1 MKKITMITALL
12 LSFVLSAGAL
22 CACGN
27 NEESTAD
34 NFSNGNYSE
43 TVSESSE
50 ISEEVSEENS
60 DISAEISEEEPETS
74 EQETS
79 GEETE
84 VSEDETSADTSA
96 PDEEPL
102 PDEEENVLRYDVV
115 VYGDTAA
122 AVVSAVAASR
132 QGATVALVA
141 PNTQLGGM
149 MSGGLFAT
157 DVGNASVIGGMAKE
171 FFQRNAFIKGNG
183 SSNAVDW
190 YFEPHVAEEIF
201 ADMLNETKSTQ
212 YPVEVF
218 LGERLV
224 EGTGVEMHGT
234 TITKIICES
243 GKEFAALNFID
254 ASYEGDLMAQAGVSY
269 TYGREGREEYGES
282 LAGVV
287 SPDIQGASNH
297 NFNFKIAARDEN
309 GNLKYKEVSEEP
321 LAPYGTGDKKIQAYN
336 FRVCV
341 TNNKSNMLPF
351 PKPEGYDPTRYTLL
365 ADYIDAWV
373 KAKGSAPSVYNLFG
387 VGPGVNGKHDFNN
400 NGAFSTDYIG
410 GNYDYPD
417 ATYAQRKEIW
427 NDHYNYVAG
436 LFYFLANDPSVN
448 SSVRNAMSQWGIPK
462 DEYVE
467 TDNWTFQLYIREG
480 RRMIGEYVM
489 TQRDIEKG
497 GGKNLTKQDTI
508 GMGSYNSDSHNVQR
522 YITSDGYIRN
532 EGNMEVNVD
541 PYEISYRALLPKKA
555 EVDNLL
561 VTCTLS
567 ASHVAYSTIRMEPQY
582 MIIGEAAGTAAAIS
596 VQDKT
601 KVHDIDVTKL
611 QRILVANGGVLTLTK
626 AELMNCEF
634 EDDFNDWSE
643 WGKAHGAGCAVN
655 VIQNQSSVTLQRDP
669 LTDYSYITRKGF
681 VSPVSDFTFGFR
693 AKLNSEGIAEFTVRS
708 AEYCIRIILS
718 SSENNIGSVFNSYS
732 APSRNTSL
740 DTSLWHDYEITVK
753 KSENDIY
760 TYDMY
765 VDGKLLWENVEQA
778 GDAGTNIFKI
788 GIDMSVKVGTV
799 SELNVELDSAYLRIN
814 GD

>member
-254 ASYEGDLMAQAGVSY
+254 AS
-269 TYGREGREEYGES
+269 
-282 LAGVV
+282 
-287 SPDIQGASNH
+287 
-297 NFNFKIAARDEN
+297 
-309 GNLKYKEVSEEP
+309 
-321 LAPYGTGDKKIQAYN
+321 
-336 FRVCV
+336 
-341 TNNKSNMLPF
+341 
-351 PKPEGYDPTRYTLL
+351 
-365 ADYIDAWV
+365 W
-373 KAKGSAPSVYNLFG
+373 PSF
-387 VGPGVNGKHDFNN
+387 
-400 NGAFSTDYIG
+400 AFT
-410 GNYDYPD
+410 
-417 ATYAQRKEIW
+417 
-427 NDHYNYVAG
+427 
-436 LFYFLANDPSVN
+436 
-448 SSVRNAMSQWGIPK
+448 SQ
-462 DEYVE
+462 
-467 TDNWTFQLYIREG
+467 
-480 RRMIGEYVM
+480 
-489 TQRDIEKG
+489 
-497 GGKNLTKQDTI
+497 
-508 GMGSYNSDSHNVQR
+508 
-522 YITSDGYIRN
+522 
-532 EGNMEVNVD
+532 
-541 PYEISYRALLPKKA
+541 
-555 EVDNLL
+555 
-561 VTCTLS
+561 
-567 ASHVAYSTIRMEPQY
+567 
-582 MIIGEAAGTAAAIS
+582 
-596 VQDKT
+596 
-601 KVHDIDVTKL
+601 
-611 QRILVANGGVLTLTK
+611 
-626 AELMNCEF
+626 
-634 EDDFNDWSE
+634 
-643 WGKAHGAGCAVN
+643 
-655 VIQNQSSVTLQRDP
+655 
-669 LTDYSYITRKGF
+669 
-681 VSPVSDFTFGFR
+681 
-693 AKLNSEGIAEFTVRS
+693 
-708 AEYCIRIILS
+708 
-718 SSENNIGSVFNSYS
+718 
-732 APSRNTSL
+732 
-740 DTSLWHDYEITVK
+740 
-753 KSENDIY
+753 
-760 TYDMY
+760 
-765 VDGKLLWENVEQA
+765 
-778 GDAGTNIFKI
+778 
-788 GIDMSVKVGTV
+788 
-799 SELNVELDSAYLRIN
+799 
-814 GD
+814 